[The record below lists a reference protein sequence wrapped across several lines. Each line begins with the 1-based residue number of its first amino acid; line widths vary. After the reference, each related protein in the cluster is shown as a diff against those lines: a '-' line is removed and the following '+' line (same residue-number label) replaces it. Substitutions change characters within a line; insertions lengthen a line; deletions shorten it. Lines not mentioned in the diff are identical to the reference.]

1 MEGNYFGYA
10 KIVPHLDVLQKSPIM
25 CSEHSNPKC
34 YARTLG
40 DCSEK
45 ISKEHYISHSL
56 LKILAGSDTLDVSGF
71 PWLNGSSIKT
81 SPSGLTASFL
91 CKKHNEQLSSLDGE
105 ALKFFNHLRYKVPQ
119 KNEAFEIDGGLL
131 EKWCLKLLVGIVIL
145 QHGKENIPD
154 RKWLEV
160 LYRNRELSNGEG
172 LYIPRNGGSRG
183 VYNEVQIELKINE
196 IKKSVLG
203 VFIQS
208 GWFRCYFCVDP
219 SEFPQGDFV
228 YRPSFVGIQY
238 PDQRRGVGLGWSG
251 TGVVFKGPIPEY
263 L

>member
-1 MEGNYFGYA
+1 MARGSLSESRA
-10 KIVPHLDVLQKSPIM
+10 LEWRRIV
-25 CSEHSNPKC
+25 
-34 YARTLG
+34 Y
-40 DCSEK
+40 SEK
-45 ISKEHYISHSL
+45 R
-56 LKILAGSDTLDVSGF
+56 
-71 PWLNGSSIKT
+71 P
-81 SPSGLTASFL
+81 
-91 CKKHNEQLSSLDGE
+91 
-105 ALKFFNHLRYKVPQ
+105 
-119 KNEAFEIDGGLL
+119 
-131 EKWCLKLLVGIVIL
+131 
-145 QHGKENIPD
+145 
-154 RKWLEV
+154 
-160 LYRNRELSNGEG
+160 
-172 LYIPRNGGSRG
+172 RG